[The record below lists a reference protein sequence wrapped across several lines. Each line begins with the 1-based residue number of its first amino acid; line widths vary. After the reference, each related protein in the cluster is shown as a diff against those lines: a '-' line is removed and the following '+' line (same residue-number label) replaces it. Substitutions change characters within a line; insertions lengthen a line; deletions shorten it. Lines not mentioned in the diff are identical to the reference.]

1 MKPSSYELWEAVAP
15 HSSKEESGI
24 VEVYSST
31 EESGQVEMRFSTEE
45 SDRDFAFRSWTYP
58 CLYSC
63 PSSLLCRV
71 IRLDDSLSWAAQ
83 DSGHQVVSV
92 TLWLL
97 GLSLF
102 PVSEH
107 TADLATNEIGD
118 QNIPGGQRGHLPYG
132 SGHAGS
138 SY

>member
-1 MKPSSYELWEAVAP
+1 M
-15 HSSKEESGI
+15 
-24 VEVYSST
+24 EVYSST

-58 CLYSC
+58 YLYSC

-71 IRLDDSLSWAAQ
+71 IRLDDSLSWEAQ
-83 DSGHQVVSV
+83 GSEHQVVNV
-92 TLWLL
+92 TLQLL

-102 PVSEH
+102 LVSEH

-118 QNIPGGQRGHLPYG
+118 QNIPGVRRGRLPYAFA
-132 SGHAGS
+132 HAGN
-138 SY
+138 